1 VSERASLRAEQVAQ
15 TRQALV
21 DAARTRFGAAGYAAT
36 SIDDIARDARVTI
49 GALYHHFRTKAALFE
64 AVFEQVHGQMLEAV
78 ETGALQAKTPT
89 GVLTAAIDGFLDAL
103 LDPAGQQIL
112 IIDAPAVLGV
122 SRFTE
127 LDEKDAFGPLTEAVR
142 ASGLATRQP
151 DVLARLMFGMLTRAG
166 MLIATAEDPRKARDE
181 IAATMREIILAL
193 EVSGPGEPLPG

>member
-1 VSERASLRAEQVAQ
+1 MSERAGLRAEQIAH

-21 DAARTRFGAAGYAAT
+21 DAARERFGAAGYAAT

-64 AVFEQVHGQMLEAV
+64 AVFGQAHGQMLETV
-78 ETGALQAKTPT
+78 EAGALRAETPT

-103 LDPAGQQIL
+103 LDPAKQRIL

-127 LDEKDAFGPLTEAVR
+127 LDEQNAFGPLTEAIK
-142 ASGLATRQP
+142 ASGLMTSQP
-151 DVLARLMFGMLTRAG
+151 DILARLMFGMLTRAG
-166 MLIATAEDPRKARDE
+166 MLIAAAEEPRKARNE
-181 IAATMREIILAL
+181 IAATMREVILAL
-193 EVSGPGEPLPG
+193 GRRTP

>member
-1 VSERASLRAEQVAQ
+1 MSERTSLRAEQVAQ

-21 DAARTRFGAAGYAAT
+21 DAAYTRFGAAGYAAT

>member
-1 VSERASLRAEQVAQ
+1 MTERASLRAEQIAQ

-21 DAARTRFGAAGYAAT
+21 DAAHERFGAAGYAAT

-64 AVFEQVHGQMLEAV
+64 AVFEQVHGRMLEAV
-78 ETGALQAKTPT
+78 EAAALRAENPT
-89 GVLTAAIDGFLDAL
+89 RVLTAAIDGFLDAL
-103 LDPAGQQIL
+103 LDPANQQIL

-127 LDEKDAFGPLTEAVR
+127 LDEKNAFGPLTEAIK
-142 ASGLATRQP
+142 ASDLATRQP

-166 MLIATAEDPRKARDE
+166 MLIAAAKEPRETRNE
-181 IAATMREIILAL
+181 IAATMREIIFAL
-193 EVSGPGEPLPG
+193 GSRPA

>member
-1 VSERASLRAEQVAQ
+1 MSERASLRAEQIAQ

-21 DAARTRFGAAGYAAT
+21 DAAHERFGAAGYAAA

-64 AVFEQVHGQMLEAV
+64 AVFEQVHGRMLETV
-78 ETGALQAKTPT
+78 EARALLQAENPT
-89 GVLTAAIDGFLDAL
+89 RVLTAAIDGFLDAL
-103 LDPAGQQIL
+103 LDPANQQIL

-127 LDEKDAFGPLTEAVR
+127 LDEKNAFGPLTEAIK
-142 ASGLATRQP
+142 ASNLTSRQP

-166 MLIATAEDPRKARDE
+166 MLIAAAEEPRKTRNE

-193 EVSGPGEPLPG
+193 GSRPT

>member
-1 VSERASLRAEQVAQ
+1 MSERASLRAEQVAQ

-21 DAARTRFGAAGYAAT
+21 DAARTRFGAAGYVTT

-64 AVFEQVHGQMLEAV
+64 AVFGQVHSQMLEAV
-78 ETGALQAKTPT
+78 ETRALRAETPA

-103 LDPAGQQIL
+103 LDPANQQIL

-127 LDEKDAFGPLTEAVR
+127 LDEKNAFGPLAEAIK

-151 DVLARLMFGMLTRAG
+151 DMLARLMFGMFTRAG
-166 MLIATAEDPRKARDE
+166 MLIATTEDPRKARDE

-193 EVSGPGEPLPG
+193 SRQVA